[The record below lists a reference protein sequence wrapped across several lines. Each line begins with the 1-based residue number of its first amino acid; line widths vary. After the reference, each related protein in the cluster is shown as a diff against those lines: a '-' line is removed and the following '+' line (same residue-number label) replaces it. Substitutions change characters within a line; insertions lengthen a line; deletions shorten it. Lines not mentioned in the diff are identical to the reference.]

1 MINKLLS
8 TVFTLILMTTVL
20 HAQSPAV
27 DNLYRVALNGDTVTV
42 DGSLEDWSDAQW
54 VYLSVDHPAYQI
66 INPTQNSGQYPS
78 APTDAS
84 GWFAVKMDESNIYF
98 AMNVRDENNPMISD
112 ADDAANLINY
122 DHLNVFLGLYDI
134 GPDAYLNPH
143 TELLS
148 SDEGYSLTDPVSDEQ
163 IYTGKTFRIAPQ
175 YDNTTTTLGPDYQI
189 GVRAVEYGA
198 ADSPITYNY
207 GYVNAEI
214 PNTEV
219 ATSLWD
225 DSKGY
230 TLEWKVPFESL
241 AGKLGAESGDFANFE
256 WPLYSPQDGDVIS
269 LDATIGDADEV
280 SNGTPDTERLT
291 LGTGGGLDTFSSR
304 FGFRGLVV
312 DMSNN
317 PNNTPRWTYSIDYK
331 ESQDVSI
338 DADLSDWLDAPFMAV
353 NQDIPNWVLIQGTPD
368 SPDDFSG
375 YLAIKMDTAN
385 IYFAVRVRDEGT
397 PMIETLDTPNL
408 AFQYDHLSA
417 YLGLYDIS
425 DIPSNP
431 HVEGAGEFEMYNFRN
446 AGTDSAFTDTIPAT
460 RTYRIADEYDN
471 VESTRGADYQLTL
484 RALPYGDEP
493 VDPEDYNG
501 AYVDTVI
508 FKGNSAA
515 AVRTPDETGY
525 IMEWKLPFSSL
536 AGQINNRRTR
546 SEYFGLEWPLFVP
559 ENGKVISFDAD
570 LTDKDEGEGART
582 ANRFLR
588 LGNKP
593 SLWRDSKSFMM
604 RGEIV
609 LTNEKVGVSTEETEY
624 ATDLPKSIQL
634 KQNYP
639 NPFNPSTNIQFTIPQ
654 SSQVT
659 LKVYNVLGQE
669 VATLLQE
676 RKQAGTYTVRF
687 DASSD
692 LSSGIYLYRLE
703 AAGTILTR
711 KLTLIK

>member
-1 MINKLLS
+1 
-8 TVFTLILMTTVL
+8 MTTVL